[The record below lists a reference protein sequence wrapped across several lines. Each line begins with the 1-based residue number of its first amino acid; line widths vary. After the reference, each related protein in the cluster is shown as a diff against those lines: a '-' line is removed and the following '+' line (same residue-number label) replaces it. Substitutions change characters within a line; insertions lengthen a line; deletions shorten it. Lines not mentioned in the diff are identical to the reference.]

1 MLIGFLKNL
10 ILKNYTQNNGE
21 VDWNHLTVYQI
32 KSIKSMKFVK
42 ILIMSIHYNFSL
54 SLYFTETFK
63 TLKE

>member
-10 ILKNYTQNNGE
+10 VLKNYTQNNGE

-42 ILIMSIHYNFSL
+42 ILIMSIFTIIF
-54 SLYFTETFK
+54 LYHCIL
-63 TLKE
+63 LKLLKH